1 MGLFDI
7 VDIDNDIDM
16 KFLHDNVHVLNN
28 WTGLRCKEIVVD
40 SLTDLWMPH
49 KSYILANYVQGK
61 SNVMYAM
68 FLNTLCFGFYTTEP
82 LLTYTN
88 DFHYMKKGNEFFTFE
103 LKQSAN
109 LHPNITFL
117 RSSHSD
123 TFGIFPP
130 NSTSKI
136 IELKEGFV
144 LNGDMSI
151 KFHENCMKLYGLKS
165 IQDDVDIVR
174 SKELLSFVLMNHSE
188 KIISLFNKAIA
199 EEDGPM
205 LEELCKQFGMVTTLR
220 SSIWKILLRVKP
232 QRLPRPLHLRINE
245 AEISPIVEKLITT
258 IDASKRKEL
267 LIDSYSIA
275 ASLIQPK
282 TSPNFVPTVLI
293 ALVFYYLFP
302 EEIIEFR
309 LGAVQSFISS
319 QQPYYSHL
327 YPSIQKGLHCLMH
340 ILLQYHDPELCH
352 CLDSF
357 RVEPTYYTIRF
368 LYNALFPT
376 GESINDVLTLWDE
389 FILNSDK
396 DLFYYAVISYLIE
409 IRDDILKENKK
420 TSLLNLIRSKR
431 IGNEQ
436 IKIVLCRAN
445 SIRKHTLTSFKLLL
459 QACFLN
465 EEMFQRWYA
474 QSLSSTLALPVEITT
489 LLKDKQT
496 NFEVLFIDCRVEEI
510 YNGGTIDKAINFDFT
525 RREDRDYV
533 DGFFASKETAI
544 LREGNKNA
552 ELSPTLSE
560 LTMIMLD
567 FIKRGVKYL
576 GVLLSG
582 YFTFHR
588 YAMNRTTGFKLAH
601 HNPSICEICTPP
613 QIAKFQKKIQFL
625 GQSTKKISER
635 ATSWIASFSSPNRV
649 SSSTP
654 TQSPQPKKT
663 KTPINPI
670 RLEKDSKNESSAPHQ
685 PETKVEQLI
694 DVSGSS
700 PMVEPTKPIQPLQSN
715 INNDL
720 LFKDMPIQPLPIGS
734 SNNLFI
740 EDDGEDDEMYEESNY
755 FDELMKESP
764 TYEGEYNVVSGE
776 AVDCWKKCIAI
787 LSAVDLLIAE
797 KPSGDGEMFLLEE
810 IMYSDIQKITSKPQS
825 ADITTLHLPSTTVT
839 LRIPKINEFLHNLN
853 DRIYQD

>member
-1 MGLFDI
+1 
-7 VDIDNDIDM
+7 
-16 KFLHDNVHVLNN
+16 
-28 WTGLRCKEIVVD
+28 
-40 SLTDLWMPH
+40 
-49 KSYILANYVQGK
+49 
-61 SNVMYAM
+61 
-68 FLNTLCFGFYTTEP
+68 
-82 LLTYTN
+82 
-88 DFHYMKKGNEFFTFE
+88 
-103 LKQSAN
+103 
-109 LHPNITFL
+109 
-117 RSSHSD
+117 
-123 TFGIFPP
+123 
-130 NSTSKI
+130 
-136 IELKEGFV
+136 
-144 LNGDMSI
+144 
-151 KFHENCMKLYGLKS
+151 
-165 IQDDVDIVR
+165 
-174 SKELLSFVLMNHSE
+174 MNHSE

-302 EEIIEFR
+302 EETIEFR

-431 IGNEQ
+431 IEMN
-436 IKIVLCRAN
+436 
-445 SIRKHTLTSFKLLL
+445 KLK
-459 QACFLN
+459 F
-465 EEMFQRWYA
+465 
-474 QSLSSTLALPVEITT
+474 STLALPVEITT

-544 LREGNKNA
+544 LRDPKKRVHVVIFGSGEGNKNA

-670 RLEKDSKNESSAPHQ
+670 RLEKDPKNESNAPHQ